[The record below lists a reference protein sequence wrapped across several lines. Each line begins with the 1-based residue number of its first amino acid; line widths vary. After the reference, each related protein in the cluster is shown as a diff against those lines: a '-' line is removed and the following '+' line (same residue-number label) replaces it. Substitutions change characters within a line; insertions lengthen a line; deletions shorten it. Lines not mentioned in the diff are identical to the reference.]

1 MLELTNAT
9 HRDFS
14 RPGLIAAY
22 RLRY

>member
-14 RPGLIAAY
+14 RPGLISAY